1 MFNPFQKIWYRYY
14 NPISIHVTKNELF
27 SIITCKY
34 NICISYKLLYLHFFI
49 FFTFIDIKYLKLKNE
64 SESVHSRNNLSR
76 FIRNWNHPNCISK
89 LRDVP
94 KHVLCWKRSMSRPNH
109 HTYFY
114 YENFICRLLDFY
126 FKRTLQLWIQSAC
139 LVSATSPFYF
149 VLRDDFDGW
158 DSFK

>member
-1 MFNPFQKIWYRYY
+1 MLP
-14 NPISIHVTKNELF
+14 KNELF
-27 SIITCKY
+27 SITCKY
-34 NICISYKLLYLHFFI
+34 NICISYKLLYLS
-49 FFTFIDIKYLKLKNE
+49 YLSNE
-64 SESVHSRNNLSR
+64 SGSVHSRNNLSR

-89 LRDVP
+89 LRHVP
-94 KHVLCWKRSMSRPNH
+94 KHVLCWKRSMSSPNH

-139 LVSATSPFYF
+139 LVSAPSPFYF